1 MESNL
6 KIQQGANDGWFVYKD
21 NRLLLGSHDKEL
33 IEKIKVLLDEAEIEK
48 VVLSILDAYSLSVL
62 SLYATKETPYLTDR
76 FIRDTDG
83 QFRKIASKIAKKLTN
98 VDER

>member
-6 KIQQGANDGWFVYKD
+6 KIQQGANDGWFIYKD

-33 IEKIKVLLDEAEIEK
+33 IEKIKVLLDEKEIEK
-48 VVLSILDAYSLSVL
+48 VVLSVLNAYSLPVL
-62 SLYATKETPYLTDR
+62 SLYATKENPTLTDG

-83 QFRKIASKIAKKLTN
+83 KFREIASIIAKKLTS
-98 VDER
+98 VDDI

>member
-6 KIQQGANDGWFVYKD
+6 KIQQGANDGWFIYKD
-21 NRLLLGSHDKEL
+21 NNLLLGSHNKEL
-33 IEKIKVLLDEAEIEK
+33 IEKIKVLLDETEIEK
-48 VVLSILDAYSLSVL
+48 VVLSVLDAYSLSVL
-62 SLYATKETPYLTDR
+62 SLYATKENPKLTDR

-83 QFRKIASKIAKKLTN
+83 QFRKISSKIAKKLTN